1 MNYPPFMASYSLD
14 LRQRIVQA
22 YLAGE
27 GSIREIAKRFLVS
40 PTTVH
45 QYLQLYK
52 QKGSLLPK
60 KCIVGRKP
68 AVADKQLQL
77 VETLLQTKSD
87 LTLTELCTAF
97 EKKIGIKVSSA
108 SMWRAIQKIDWTYKK
123 RLCVLESKIE
133 KTLQYKT
140 ESISTFT
147 ESTQS
152 K

>member
-1 MNYPPFMASYSLD
+1 MSYPLSMASYSSD
-14 LRQRIVQA
+14 FRQRIVQS

-45 QYLQLYK
+45 QYLQLHR
-52 QKGSLLPK
+52 QNGNLLPK

-68 AVADKQLQL
+68 VVADKQLQL

-97 EKKIGIKVSSA
+97 EKKTGIKVSTA
-108 SMWRAIQKIDWTYKK
+108 SMWRAIKKIDWTYKK
-123 RLCVLESKIE
+123 RLCMLGNNIV
-133 KTLQYKT
+133 KT
-140 ESISTFT
+140 
-147 ESTQS
+147 
-152 K
+152 